1 MSDVAIIDGTPGIE
15 HREIA
20 TLKDLQALT
29 HAITSPP
36 FELIAAVA
44 LEHFDVVAED
54 ILHLD
59 GERRGKEFVA
69 YNPRRNDHELGSF
82 SINTET
88 GFFADF
94 ACDDDESKG
103 CDLIALAAY
112 VWGCGMAVAA
122 RRLLDELEKRQVE
135 MLSNIDNIPVRCQ
148 PVVRQ
153 VVQNEVMS
161 PIPEESPA
169 LDARQFVSRGA
180 TLEGRYDYV
189 AANNRLC
196 FVQLRLRLADGTK
209 SFRTLR
215 VTSGNDGSLR
225 WTGGMPPGLRPL
237 FGLKD
242 LVESDQGEPV
252 FVVEGEKAVLVLR
265 ALGPMVVV
273 TSAGGAKAAAKTD
286 WAPLAGHP
294 VVIWPDNDEAG
305 LKYQDQVI
313 ELIRASGPSTPIKIV
328 DAERVMRHLCAALGW
343 AYDEKADELK
353 GWDVADVA
361 RLGLAWSV
369 IADWVKSSLIDV
381 LVPLGNDSQML
392 RPVTVEN
399 GGSVTWASGKRY
411 TVDDE
416 GVTVWKMQKDE
427 PVPVKVSSCVEI
439 LRQLRDQESSGWS
452 LELRLHKPDGKKQ
465 TIVVR
470 RATLT
475 NFVAFR
481 ETFSD
486 LGVIVYNWAE
496 FNDYLAHAQTRE
508 THDLVRSVGWSGIN
522 YVRADRVFGEGAG
535 AVALD
540 PEAPANAAFGQK
552 GALESWNEQIGK
564 YCGSNSR
571 LMLAACVALAA
582 PLLHLLGMESG
593 GVHLVG
599 QSSVGKTTAMKVAA
613 SIWGKSIDFIRSWR
627 STSNGL
633 EAIAASLNDS
643 VLLLDEMGQ
652 ASPHEAGET
661 IYMLGNGQGKTR
673 MSRAATSRKP
683 YTWRILFMSTGEVP
697 LQQHVESAGR
707 AVRAGMDVRLLNIP
721 ADAGCGLGLFESLDG
736 FENSRALADHCNSVT
751 SELYGSAGDQWLT
764 FLADKVSD
772 GRGQAFCD
780 GLKQRLCEIE
790 SQLQANGSGQVTR
803 AAKRFALLALAG
815 ELAVDAGIG
824 GWASAAPT
832 SMMKRCFDAWIR
844 ERGGTQAAEETQAL
858 RQVQQFLEQHG
869 QSAFQRIFRGIGNE
883 LEQDRTV
890 VNRAGYVDIA
900 EDYFYVL
907 PEAFKNRLCDGLDYK
922 FVAEVLRKHELL
934 LADTGNTVRVPGVG
948 AIRVWKISGRIVGYS
963 PHPSVNDGGTQVA

>member
-1 MSDVAIIDGTPGIE
+1 MSDVALIE
-15 HREIA
+15 SASGNERLDIV

-29 HAITSPP
+29 AAIPSVP
-36 FELIAAVA
+36 FEQIAAVS

-54 ILHLD
+54 ILRLD

-69 YNPRRNDHELGSF
+69 YNPRRDDHELGSF

-88 GFFADF
+88 GRFADF
-94 ACDDDESKG
+94 ACDDESKG
-103 CDLIALAAY
+103 GDLIALAAY
-112 VWGCGMAVAA
+112 VWDCGMAVAA
-122 RRLLDELEKRQVE
+122 RRLLDELEKRQIE
-135 MLSNIDNIPVRCQ
+135 MPSNTDNIPVRRQ
-148 PVVRQ
+148 PVARQ
-153 VVQNEVMS
+153 VVPNELMS
-161 PIPEESPA
+161 PIPEGSPE
-169 LDARQFVSRGA
+169 LDARRFVARGS
-180 TLEGRYDYV
+180 TLEERYDYV
-189 AANNRLC
+189 DVDGRLC

-215 VTSGNDGSLR
+215 VTSGDDGSLH

-237 FGLKD
+237 FALKD
-242 LVESDQGEPV
+242 LVEGDQGAPV
-252 FVVEGEKAVLVLR
+252 FVVEGEKAALVLR
-265 ALGPMVVV
+265 GLEPMVVV

-313 ELIRASGPSTPIKIV
+313 ELIRASGPSTPIKVV
-328 DAERVMRHLCAALGW
+328 DAERVMRLLCEAQGW
-343 AYDEKADELK
+343 AYEEKADELK

-369 IADWVKSSLIDV
+369 IADWVKNSLIDV
-381 LVPLGNDSQML
+381 PVPLGNDGQMRRL
-392 RPVTVEN
+392 VTVEN
-399 GGSVTWASGKRY
+399 GDSVTWASGKRY
-411 TVDDE
+411 TVGDE

-427 PVPVKVSSCVEI
+427 SMPVKVSSCVEI

-452 LELRLHKPDGKKQ
+452 LELRLHKPDGGKQ

-496 FNDYLAHAQTRE
+496 FNDYLAHAETRE
-508 THDLVRSVGWSGIN
+508 THDLVRNVGWSGKN
-522 YVRADRVFGEGAG
+522 YVRADRVFGEGAE

-540 PEAPANAAFGQK
+540 PDAPASAAFRQEGT
-552 GALESWNEQIGK
+552 LESWNEQIGK
-564 YCGSNSR
+564 HCESNSR

-613 SIWGKSIDFIRSWR
+613 SLWGKSTDFIRSWR

-633 EAIAASLNDS
+633 EAVAASLNDS

-683 YTWRILFMSTGEVP
+683 YTWRILFMSTGEIP
-697 LQQHVESAGR
+697 LQQHVESAGKT
-707 AVRAGMDVRLLNIP
+707 VRAGMESKVKNSFYVR
-721 ADAGCGLGLFESLDG
+721 FS
-736 FENSRALADHCNSVT
+736 
-751 SELYGSAGDQWLT
+751 
-764 FLADKVSD
+764 
-772 GRGQAFCD
+772 
-780 GLKQRLCEIE
+780 
-790 SQLQANGSGQVTR
+790 
-803 AAKRFALLALAG
+803 
-815 ELAVDAGIG
+815 
-824 GWASAAPT
+824 SAA
-832 SMMKRCFDAWIR
+832 
-844 ERGGTQAAEETQAL
+844 AAHCCGMRSHIGRLML
-858 RQVQQFLEQHG
+858 RTLG
-869 QSAFQRIFRGIGNE
+869 
-883 LEQDRTV
+883 
-890 VNRAGYVDIA
+890 
-900 EDYFYVL
+900 
-907 PEAFKNRLCDGLDYK
+907 DG
-922 FVAEVLRKHELL
+922 
-934 LADTGNTVRVPGVG
+934 
-948 AIRVWKISGRIVGYS
+948 
-963 PHPSVNDGGTQVA
+963 